1 MDVLDELKSLFLE
14 DVTELLADAEQAFL
28 SLEKNTENPDMIDKI
43 FRLAHNIK
51 GSAQAVGFSEI
62 GGFSHKLESLLLKI
76 KKGDV
81 KLSTPTVTLLL
92 ECNDY
97 LRASVESLKKG
108 ETIAVDEQLAAR
120 VINATGDQSHTDGS
134 SNQVPDDIDL
144 EAQLDQIMFNSP
156 ELVAAVPSS
165 IPADQLFVDAAAFAS
180 KLVLELTHENL
191 TPSPSTQSTS
201 TSTSTSTSKDHAPKV
216 RSTESPDESIRVS
229 LSRVEKLVDNIGE
242 LVILQTVLSEN
253 RHQLPTQFLQKTITQ
268 LAKIS
273 KEIQDIA
280 MGLRLVPLKQTFQK
294 MQRIV
299 RDTAQSLNK
308 DVLLEISGEDSEL
321 DKTVVDRLGD
331 PLVHLVRNAVDHG
344 LESTEAR
351 LAAGKPRQGTIKLRA
366 YHRSGRIAIEVRDD
380 GHGLNPDLLHKK
392 GIEKGLISA
401 NQKYSDQELF
411 ALIFHPGFSTKSEVT
426 DISGRG
432 VGLDVVKTNI
442 EKLLQGEVQLETVRG
457 EGTCFRIT
465 LPLTLAI
472 IDGMVVRAGR
482 ERYIVPLTHV
492 HESVRP
498 RQNDISSHTGLG
510 LVLNLRGEAMP
521 MHRLARLLGDNS
533 QPPTENREET
543 AIVVRSGTHPY
554 AIIVDEIVG
563 RQQVVIKKLGDEL
576 ANVKGMSGGAIL
588 GDGCAA
594 VILDLNELMHQGTAK
609 NKPVVASLR
618 GAA

>member
-28 SLEKNTENPDMIDKI
+28 SLEKNTDNPDTIDKI

-51 GSAQAVGFSEI
+51 GSAQAVGFGEI
-62 GGFSHKLESLLLKI
+62 GEFSHKLESLLLKI
-76 KKGDV
+76 KKGDID
-81 KLSTPTVTLLL
+81 LSTPTVTLLL

-97 LRASVESLKKG
+97 LRASVEGLKNG
-108 ETIAVDEQLAAR
+108 VNLAVDEQLAAR
-120 VINATGDQSHTDGS
+120 VLSATGGSPHADGATPQIS
-134 SNQVPDDIDL
+134 DDLTL
-144 EAQLDQIMFNSP
+144 EAQLDDILFNSP
-156 ELVAAVPSS
+156 ELAAALTSQYLPG
-165 IPADQLFVDAAAFAS
+165 QLAVDAATVESIEVPEFAQDH
-180 KLVLELTHENL
+180 LA
-191 TPSPSTQSTS
+191 PSTPTPPAK
-201 TSTSTSTSKDHAPKV
+201 TSKDHTPKA
-216 RSTESPDESIRVS
+216 RGTEAPDESIRVS

-242 LVILQTVLSEN
+242 LVILQTVLTEN
-253 RHQLPTQFLQKTITQ
+253 RHQLPTQFLQKTISQ

-380 GHGLNPDLLHKK
+380 GHGLNPDLLRKK

-401 NQKYSDQELF
+401 NQNYSDQELY
-411 ALIFHPGFSTKSEVT
+411 ALIFHPGFSTKTAVT

-465 LPLTLAI
+465 LPLTMAI

-498 RQNDISSHTGLG
+498 RQNDVSSHTGLG
-510 LVLNLRGEAMP
+510 QVLNLRGEAMP

-533 QPPTENREET
+533 PPQIDNREET

-594 VILDLNELMHQGTAK
+594 VILDLNELMHHGPAK
-609 NKPVVASLR
+609 NKPVAASLR

>member
-1 MDVLDELKSLFLE
+1 M
-14 DVTELLADAEQAFL
+14 
-28 SLEKNTENPDMIDKI
+28 
-43 FRLAHNIK
+43 
-51 GSAQAVGFSEI
+51 
-62 GGFSHKLESLLLKI
+62 
-76 KKGDV
+76 
-81 KLSTPTVTLLL
+81 
-92 ECNDY
+92 
-97 LRASVESLKKG
+97 
-108 ETIAVDEQLAAR
+108 
-120 VINATGDQSHTDGS
+120 
-134 SNQVPDDIDL
+134 
-144 EAQLDQIMFNSP
+144 
-156 ELVAAVPSS
+156 
-165 IPADQLFVDAAAFAS
+165 
-180 KLVLELTHENL
+180 
-191 TPSPSTQSTS
+191 
-201 TSTSTSTSKDHAPKV
+201 
-216 RSTESPDESIRVS
+216 S

-242 LVILQTVLSEN
+242 LVILQTVLTEN

-351 LAAGKPRQGTIKLRA
+351 LAAGKSSQGTIKLRA

-380 GHGLNPDLLHKK
+380 GHGLNPDLLRKK

-401 NQKYSDQELF
+401 NQNYSDQELF
-411 ALIFHPGFSTKSEVT
+411 ALIFHPGFSTKSAVT

-465 LPLTLAI
+465 LPLTMAI

-533 QPPTENREET
+533 PPQAENREET

-609 NKPVVASLR
+609 SKPVVASIR

>member
-1 MDVLDELKSLFLE
+1 
-14 DVTELLADAEQAFL
+14 
-28 SLEKNTENPDMIDKI
+28 
-43 FRLAHNIK
+43 
-51 GSAQAVGFSEI
+51 
-62 GGFSHKLESLLLKI
+62 
-76 KKGDV
+76 
-81 KLSTPTVTLLL
+81 
-92 ECNDY
+92 
-97 LRASVESLKKG
+97 
-108 ETIAVDEQLAAR
+108 
-120 VINATGDQSHTDGS
+120 
-134 SNQVPDDIDL
+134 
-144 EAQLDQIMFNSP
+144 
-156 ELVAAVPSS
+156 
-165 IPADQLFVDAAAFAS
+165 
-180 KLVLELTHENL
+180 
-191 TPSPSTQSTS
+191 
-201 TSTSTSTSKDHAPKV
+201 
-216 RSTESPDESIRVS
+216 
-229 LSRVEKLVDNIGE
+229 
-242 LVILQTVLSEN
+242 
-253 RHQLPTQFLQKTITQ
+253 
-268 LAKIS
+268 
-273 KEIQDIA
+273 

-308 DVLLEISGEDSEL
+308 KVILEINGEDSEL

-351 LAAGKPRQGTIKLRA
+351 IAAGKPGQGTIKLRA

-380 GHGLNPDLLHKK
+380 GHGLNPDLLRKK

-401 NQKYSDQELF
+401 NQNYSDQDLF
-411 ALIFHPGFSTKSEVT
+411 ALIFHPGFSTKSAVT

-457 EGTCFRIT
+457 QGTCFRIT
-465 LPLTLAI
+465 LPLTMAI

-492 HESVRP
+492 HESLRP
-498 RQNDISSHTGLG
+498 RQNDVSNHSGLG
-510 LVLNLRGEAMP
+510 QILNLRGEAMP
-521 MHRLARLLGDNS
+521 MHRLARLLGDYS
-533 QPPTENREET
+533 PHQADNREET

-594 VILDLNELMHQGTAK
+594 VILDLNELMHQGPAK
-609 NKPVVASLR
+609 SKPAAASLR

>member
-1 MDVLDELKSLFLE
+1 
-14 DVTELLADAEQAFL
+14 
-28 SLEKNTENPDMIDKI
+28 MIDKI

-62 GGFSHKLESLLLKI
+62 GEFSHKLESLLLKI
-76 KKGDV
+76 KKGDI

-97 LRASVESLKKG
+97 LRSSVESLKRG
-108 ETIAVDEQLAAR
+108 ETLAVDEKLAAR
-120 VINATGDQSHTDGS
+120 VLNATGGQAHTEGS
-134 SNQVPDDIDL
+134 INQISDDLDL
-144 EAQLDQIMFNSP
+144 DAQLDQIMSNSP
-156 ELVAAVPSS
+156 ELVEGLASPL
-165 IPADQLFVDAAAFAS
+165 PTDQLLADAAAFAS
-180 KLVLELTHENL
+180 TIISELTQENL
-191 TPSPSTQSTS
+191 APISPTPPPN
-201 TSTSTSTSKDHAPKV
+201 TSKEHAPKA
-216 RSTESPDESIRVS
+216 RTTDTPDESIRVS

-242 LVILQTVLSEN
+242 LVILQTVLTEN

-351 LAAGKPRQGTIKLRA
+351 LAAGKSSQGTIKLRA

-380 GHGLNPDLLHKK
+380 GHGLNPDLLRKK

-401 NQKYSDQELF
+401 NQNYSDQELF
-411 ALIFHPGFSTKSEVT
+411 ALIFHPGFSTKSAVT

-465 LPLTLAI
+465 LPLTMAI

-533 QPPTENREET
+533 PPQAENREET

-609 NKPVVASLR
+609 SKPVVASIR